1 MAQAKNISEQR
12 LLLSEPDQIA
22 PLSAN
27 VAQLLR
33 DALNQMDAQ
42 YQICHQ
48 QGMERLRNDANLKQL
63 EPEQRNELLSEQM
76 LTEGSRPK
84 INVETTED
92 ILKTLNQFS
101 LSMLA
106 DRVAAMPGRFENV
119 ARGATELCEPQ
130 AQFIQV
136 PRRTLKTEVDVDTWL
151 EDVKQ
156 QLKAALQ
163 YGPVIIK

>member
-1 MAQAKNISEQR
+1 
-12 LLLSEPDQIA
+12 
-22 PLSAN
+22 
-27 VAQLLR
+27 
-33 DALNQMDAQ
+33 
-42 YQICHQ
+42 
-48 QGMERLRNDANLKQL
+48 MERLRNDANWKQL

-106 DRVAAMPGRFENV
+106 DRVAAMPGRFDKVLE
-119 ARGATELCEPQ
+119 GAAILMEPEV
-130 AQFIQV
+130 QFVKI
-136 PRRTLKTEVDVDTWL
+136 PRRNLKTNEEIDIWI

-156 QLKAALQ
+156 VLKAALKQ
-163 YGPVIIK
+163 GPVIIK